1 MLDKHLPETPMPA
14 ASDVHEAMRLDAL
27 ERYDV
32 LDASREAPFDRI
44 AGLIRMILDIPIAI
58 VSVIDGH
65 RQLYKGCDGLATDE
79 AARKDTFCRHTI
91 LQEAPLI
98 VRDATKDPR
107 FASNPYVLGDP
118 HFRFYAGVPLRTS
131 DGHNIGSVC
140 AVGYEPREFTERETI
155 ILREFAELAMDEL
168 ELRRHASRDALT
180 GILSRRAFIEQGGR
194 VFSLSRRQ
202 HAELSCVMFDIDHF
216 KVINDTFG
224 HAAGDMVLSSVVGQC
239 AELLRDTDILGRLG
253 GEEFA
258 VLLPSGRNG
267 AVEVAERLR
276 ASIEAAHLIIGS
288 AGLRVTASLG
298 VASLD
303 SSVLTMQ
310 DLLDRA
316 DLAMYASKRAG
327 RNRITVWN
335 SAEDGPARPRRRVL
349 KAGQIVFND
358 RMSTIDCTV
367 RSLGED
373 GASVDVTGVAG
384 IPERFMLVIRAD
396 GFEAECR
403 IVSQA
408 EKRLEL
414 RFA

>member
-1 MLDKHLPETPMPA
+1 MLDKHPPGTPPMA
-14 ASDVHEAMRLDAL
+14 ASDMHEAMRLGAL

-44 AGLIRMILDIPIAI
+44 AGLIRMVLDVPIAI

-91 LQEAPLI
+91 LQETPLI

-107 FASNPYVLGDP
+107 FASNPYVLDEP
-118 HFRFYAGVPLRTS
+118 HFRFYVGVPLRTS

-140 AVGYEPREFTERETI
+140 TVGYQPREFTERETV

-180 GILSRRAFIEQGGR
+180 GILSRRAFVEQGSR

-202 HAELSCVMFDIDHF
+202 HVDLSCIMFDIDHF
-216 KVINDTFG
+216 KAVNDTFG
-224 HAAGDMVLSSVVGQC
+224 HAAGDMVLSSVAGQC

-267 AVEVAERLR
+267 AAEVAERLR
-276 ASIEAAHLIIGS
+276 ASIEATDLVIGS
-288 AGLRVTASLG
+288 AGLKVTASLG

-303 SSVLTMQ
+303 SSVLTLQ
-310 DLLDRA
+310 ELLDRA
-316 DLAMYASKRAG
+316 DLAMYASKHAG
-327 RNRITVWN
+327 RNRTTVWS
-335 SAEDGPARPRRRVL
+335 SAEGGPGRSRRRVL

-373 GASVDVTGVAG
+373 GATIDVSSAAG
-384 IPERFMLVIRAD
+384 IPERFVLVIRAD
-396 GFEAECR
+396 GFEARCQ